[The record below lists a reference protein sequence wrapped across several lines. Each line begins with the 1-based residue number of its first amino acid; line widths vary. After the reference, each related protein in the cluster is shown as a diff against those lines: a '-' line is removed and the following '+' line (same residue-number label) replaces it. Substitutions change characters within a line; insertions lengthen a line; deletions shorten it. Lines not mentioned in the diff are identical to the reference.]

1 MQNNLYSSAKLEWYE
16 VSHYIEKALAKI
28 LKEKTV
34 CCAAFEDAE
43 YWSVRIMNRRLSV
56 SELKTL
62 LEFVKADDKTTEDSI
77 PEDSDSAKFIG
88 MRLSSM
94 LLGIALGAHWQECY
108 ATKNA
113 LWLIGI
119 SFDFTYKTGI
129 ESKVCLVGD
138 TAADTEKLLSEK
150 EFRKLLCSNGGDYN
164 ALVVTAEQNRKNYA
178 NYLFWHYPISDGEHT
193 GVYFVLVKEG
203 IITVPYNI
211 VRKNSF
217 EKFVLSDIKLCTA
230 SDIAN
235 YISEWNKFS
244 DTLSKQLKA
253 FKEYLESK

>member
-1 MQNNLYSSAKLEWYE
+1 MQNNLYSSVKLEWHE
-16 VSHYIEKALAKI
+16 VSYYIERALTKI
-28 LKEKTV
+28 LKGKTI
-34 CCAAFEDAE
+34 CRAAFEDAE

-94 LLGIALGAHWQECY
+94 LLGIALGARWQECY

-119 SFDFTYKTGI
+119 SFDSTYKTGI
-129 ESKVCLVGD
+129 ESKLCLVGD
-138 TAADTEKLLSEK
+138 TAVDSEKLLSEK
-150 EFRKLLCSNGGDYN
+150 EFRKLLHSNGGDYN
-164 ALVVTAEQNRKNYA
+164 ALVVASEENRKNYSD
-178 NYLFWHYPISDGEHT
+178 YLFCHYPISDGEHT
-193 GVYFVLVKEG
+193 GVYFVLVREG

-211 VRKNSF
+211 IRKNSF
-217 EKFVLSDIKLCTA
+217 EKFVLSDIKLCAA
-230 SDIAN
+230 SDITN

-253 FKEYLESK
+253 FKDYLESE